1 MQLKELC
8 NLIKLS
14 VNIRVRIKFL
24 NSCFKLGL
32 VPPHLYKFTK
42 VKDFSPYN
50 SNSYKRL
57 ENIQLKFVKT
67 IMRLE
72 LKDAYS
78 YLHITRVILI
88 INISNIFNI
97 SNTIPVVL
105 PASKDDEFFKYLD
118 HISGS
123 YFLEQMNKIT

>member
-1 MQLKELC
+1 
-8 NLIKLS
+8 
-14 VNIRVRIKFL
+14 
-24 NSCFKLGL
+24 
-32 VPPHLYKFTK
+32 
-42 VKDFSPYN
+42 
-50 SNSYKRL
+50 
-57 ENIQLKFVKT
+57 
-67 IMRLE
+67 MRLE

-97 SNTIPVVL
+97 SNNSCCF
-105 PASKDDEFFKYLD
+105 ASKDDEFFKYLD